1 MDSLEDTYQALR
13 TFEILGIGKD
23 LGISTSTCTLISETL
38 KSTSAS
44 LKDVSF
50 ALKSNQILK
59 CKVDGEDFKVIIPQE
74 FLNFYKINLI
84 RVLVVHCFLCRKNL
98 NWTIF
103 EVF

>member
-23 LGISTSTCTLISETL
+23 LDISSSACTLISETL

-59 CKVDGEDFKVIIPQE
+59 CKVDGEDFKVIIAQE
-74 FLNFYKINLI
+74 FLEFYTTYMI
-84 RVLVVHCFLCRKNL
+84 RVLVVHYFVGR
-98 NWTIF
+98 I
-103 EVF
+103 